1 MAIPRSV
8 EDSTKQ
14 MRNAAIDRLRS
25 QYGVKITKHSSCA
38 TRIAEEIHRVDP
50 NLPAGEAMTVIRAW
64 VALKPSE
71 VVPARLL
78 TDTGRVY
85 QMSKDRGLKSAA
97 ARLQEMRMPTQ
108 VNMSSKVLYS
118 PEFA

>member
-8 EDSTKQ
+8 EDSNKQ

-38 TRIAEEIHRVDP
+38 TRIAEEIHKVDP
-50 NLPAGEAMTVIRAW
+50 SLPTGEAMTVIRAW
-64 VALKPSE
+64 VALRPSE
-71 VVPARLL
+71 VVPPRLL
-78 TDTGRVY
+78 KDTGRVY
-85 QMSKDRGLKSAA
+85 QMSKDKGLQFAA
-97 ARLQEMRMPTQ
+97 ARLQDMRMPSP

-118 PEFA
+118 PEYA